1 MFIKIIIVDN
11 FFFIIFLFCSLK
23 DHNAM
28 LRLSLRTQEKHGIAM
43 YMLLLIAQSFD
54 RVKGLGEA
62 ELTRYRNDWQAKVK
76 FQKCWFLRLVRDWI
90 WKWTCLLL
98 FITFKRSNCM
108 TVISNEL
115 QFKFKSDEIEVY
127 SFHMNYNDI
136 IRYKVVISSHLEVMC
151 CLNLV

>member
-1 MFIKIIIVDN
+1 
-11 FFFIIFLFCSLK
+11 
-23 DHNAM
+23 
-28 LRLSLRTQEKHGIAM
+28 
-43 YMLLLIAQSFD
+43 
-54 RVKGLGEA
+54 
-62 ELTRYRNDWQAKVK
+62 
-76 FQKCWFLRLVRDWI
+76 
-90 WKWTCLLL
+90 
-98 FITFKRSNCM
+98 M